1 MRNLIH
7 SLVLAGVIAAPGLM
21 VSSMACADEASAAAP
36 DYTLTANVYGVTDYY
51 FRGLTQTWHKPAI
64 QGGADFVHSSGWYA
78 GVWGSN
84 VSNNQYP
91 GGSGLEFDYYGGYNG
106 KFNDD
111 WGWTVGVHGYA
122 YPGANFNKQAVG
134 SAAGNAAPF
143 ASVSY
148 DTFEWNAGLSYKWVS
163 VKYSRQTTDW
173 FGANTQTGYDGSTKG
188 SSYLELNAS
197 YEFVPTWT
205 AGFHAAHTDVKANF
219 ISGAN
224 RLDPGYNDYN
234 VSVTKAFKDGW
245 AVSAMYAKS
254 VYKDSRLWAPATGFG
269 SLANADTVSDPGEGK
284 LILSV
289 GRTF

>member
-1 MRNLIH
+1 MRKLTH
-7 SLVLAGVIAAPGLM
+7 ALVLAGVIGLPGVMVAHSAQAEEAA
-21 VSSMACADEASAAAP
+21 AAAP

-134 SAAGNAAPF
+134 NSSTGGVAPF
-143 ASVSY
+143 NSVSY
-148 DTFEWNAGLSYKWVS
+148 DTFEWNAGISYKWMS

-173 FGANTQTGYDGSTKG
+173 FGVNKDSGFSSDSKG
-188 SSYLELNAS
+188 SNYLEFNAA
-197 YEFVPTWT
+197 YEFVPSWT
-205 AGFHAAHTDVKANF
+205 ANFHAAHTNIKTTTLAGQ
-219 ISGAN
+219 S
-224 RLDPGYNDYN
+224 LDYNDYLIG
-234 VSVTKAFKDGW
+234 VSKAFDKGW
-245 AVSAMYAKS
+245 VASLAYAKS
-254 VYKDSRLWAPATGFG
+254 VYKDSNVWKPAAGFG
-269 SLANADTVSDPGEGK
+269 SLANNDTISDPGEGK